1 MEFLILVLY
10 SPSGFHE
17 YCSPLILSHN
27 VMLDIHSRSIS
38 QFPYGRV
45 FSPLL
50 SVTVAGILLVGC
62 NATTSTS
69 VDRDATTSSSAS
81 SSSESINTS
90 QSSEAAMRIYKNGT
104 FSADGVYRSPA
115 GGESV
120 HVTLVLKDDVVTDVT
135 FSGDATHKK
144 SIEMQAAF
152 GGGIKE
158 KVVGKSL
165 DEVSVTVV
173 NGSSLTSGGFMQAVT
188 KIKAEAK
195 A

>member
-1 MEFLILVLY
+1 
-10 SPSGFHE
+10 
-17 YCSPLILSHN
+17 
-27 VMLDIHSRSIS
+27 
-38 QFPYGRV
+38 
-45 FSPLL
+45 
-50 SVTVAGILLVGC
+50 
-62 NATTSTS
+62 
-69 VDRDATTSSSAS
+69 
-81 SSSESINTS
+81 
-90 QSSEAAMRIYKNGT
+90 MRIYKNGT